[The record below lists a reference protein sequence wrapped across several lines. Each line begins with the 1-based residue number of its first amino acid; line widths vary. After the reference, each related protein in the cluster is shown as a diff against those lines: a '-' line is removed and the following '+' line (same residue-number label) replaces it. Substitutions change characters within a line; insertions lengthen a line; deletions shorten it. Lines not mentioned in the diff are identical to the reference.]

1 MWSRWFGGIGWLY
14 SRSVGLVT
22 QKAIRPAAAPTN
34 TFAVYYDRDDL
45 NVSKRARANGDGA
58 NQARSIAKPFGKWQI
73 VVQQRHLD
81 GPGFQP
87 LCCAGGVWPVMS
99 LALSSERRQAAAPK

>member
-58 NQARSIAKPFGKWQI
+58 NQARSIAKPFGKWQ
-73 VVQQRHLD
+73 
-81 GPGFQP
+81 
-87 LCCAGGVWPVMS
+87 LC
-99 LALSSERRQAAAPK
+99 SSVTWMDQVSNRFVARAESGL